1 MSSGHCKTEI
11 VNAVDAKRAKLL
23 HAARRDAREYVAAL
37 VTAVEARDPSATA
50 HSETVATYAEAIG
63 RRMGLG
69 KSMIQSLRSAGL
81 LHDVGK
87 LAVPEAILAKP
98 GPLTTEEFETIK
110 RHPRT
115 ALDILGHL
123 GFLTAEKPMI
133 LHHHEWYDGSGYPA
147 GLAANR
153 IPIGAR
159 ILAVA
164 DALDTMLSPRTYK
177 ESFTLDRVRAELRA
191 GAARQFDPAVIDTT
205 LRWLEETPSGA
216 PTPARSP
223 NPSIRFRGRQAM
235 RRPDPTIPGQSP
247 SSKPCTS
254 QT

>member
-1 MSSGHCKTEI
+1 MGEVGSMSNGYCKTEI
-11 VNAVDAKRAKLL
+11 VNPVDAKREKLL
-23 HAARRDAREYVAAL
+23 HAARRDARGYVAAL

-50 HSETVATYAEAIG
+50 HSEMVATYAETIG

-69 KSMIQSLRSAGL
+69 ESMIQSLRSAGL

-87 LAVPEAILAKP
+87 LAVPEAILTKP
-98 GPLTTEEFETIK
+98 GPLTAEEFETIK

-123 GFLTAEKPMI
+123 RFLTAEKPMI

-147 GLAANR
+147 GLAADR

-164 DALDTMLSPRTYK
+164 DALDTMFSRRTYK
-177 ESFTLDRVRAELRA
+177 ETFTLDRVRAELRA

-205 LRWLEETPSGA
+205 LHWLDEAQDGVPA
-216 PTPARSP
+216 PAQSQK
-223 NPSIRFRGRQAM
+223 PSIRFRGRQAM
-235 RRPDPTIPGQSP
+235 RRLPVGQPPDRLA
-247 SSKPCTS
+247 
-254 QT
+254 

>member
-1 MSSGHCKTEI
+1 MSNGYCKTKN
-11 VNAVDAKRAKLL
+11 VNAVDSKRAKLPS
-23 HAARRDAREYVAAL
+23 AARRDARGYVAAL

-87 LAVPEAILAKP
+87 LAVPEAILTKP
-98 GPLTTEEFETIK
+98 GPLTAEEFETIK

-123 GFLTAEKPMI
+123 RFLTAEKPMI
-133 LHHHEWYDGSGYPA
+133 LHHHEWYDGSGYPS
-147 GLAANR
+147 GLAADR

-164 DALDTMLSPRTYK
+164 DALDTMLSHRTYK
-177 ESFTLDRVRAELRA
+177 KSFTLDRVRAELRA

-205 LRWLEETPSGA
+205 LRWLNEARDGA
-216 PTPARSP
+216 PAPAQSQK
-223 NPSIRFRGRQAM
+223 PSIRFRGLHVE
-235 RRPDPTIPGQSP
+235 RRLPVGQPPDRLA
-247 SSKPCTS
+247 
-254 QT
+254 